1 MLNGMLGK
9 KIGMTQI
16 FTKDGE
22 VISVTVI
29 KTGPCF
35 VVQKK
40 NKTKDGYNS
49 IQIGFLEKK
58 KERVNKPLIGHFA
71 KAKTPCFYHLKEF
84 KGETPDSYQAGQ
96 KITCETIFKAGEFVD
111 VSGVTKGRG
120 FTGVMKRWNFAG
132 GPGSHGSMFNRA
144 PGSIGSSSDPSRV
157 YKGMRM
163 AGHYG
168 NERVTTQNLKI
179 IAVRPEDDI
188 VLVKGGVPGH
198 VNSILEIRKAKKK
211 ATIANGKL

>member
-16 FTKDGE
+16 FTKEGE
-22 VISVTVI
+22 ALPVTVI
-29 KTGPCF
+29 KAGPCF
-35 VVQKK
+35 VIQKK
-40 NKTKDGYNS
+40 NKAKDSYDS
-49 IQIGFLEKK
+49 IQLGFIEKK
-58 KERVNKPLIGHFA
+58 KERVNKPLSSHFA

-84 KGETPDSYQAGQ
+84 KGGALDSYQVGQ

-111 VSGVTKGRG
+111 VSGKTKGRG

-132 GPGSHGSMFNRA
+132 GPGSHGSMFNKA

-163 AGHYG
+163 GGHYG
-168 NERVTTQNLKI
+168 NERATTQNLEVV
-179 IAVRPEDDI
+179 AVRPEDNI
-188 VLVKGGVPGH
+188 VLIKGGVPGP
-198 VNSILEIRKAKKK
+198 VNAILEIRKARKKTGSK
-211 ATIANGKL
+211 Q